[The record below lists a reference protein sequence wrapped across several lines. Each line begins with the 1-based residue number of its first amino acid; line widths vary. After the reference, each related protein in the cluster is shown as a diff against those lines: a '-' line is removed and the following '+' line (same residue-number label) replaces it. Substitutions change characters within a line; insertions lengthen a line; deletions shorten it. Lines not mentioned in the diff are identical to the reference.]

1 MVLHVSSRHI
11 ARLVQKHQIL
21 LRWRPKL
28 SPKRSPEVLVSV
40 LLCCYAIL
48 PFLSI
53 ALPDQVT
60 DIKTLL
66 DFRHNRSFWPW
77 LVAPSTSTSST
88 NQILFKMSNWQLR
101 EWLQNQPRFRNPLGW
116 RIWNAAVSVVAWL
129 FSVFSKHL
137 SHAWGE
143 WGEYMMS
150 FTESWDTVSCKWL
163 IESYRII
170 IESSKNHPKISC
182 FSCTIFWFQEIRR
195 FGVRLSEKSPA
206 SPAPWPKA
214 HWSVAASLELL
225 APSAPQGDHYAKS
238 WEMTTFTNQ

>member
-1 MVLHVSSRHI
+1 
-11 ARLVQKHQIL
+11 
-21 LRWRPKL
+21 
-28 SPKRSPEVLVSV
+28 
-40 LLCCYAIL
+40 
-48 PFLSI
+48 
-53 ALPDQVT
+53 
-60 DIKTLL
+60 LL
-66 DFRHNRSFWPW
+66 DFQRDRSFWPW

-143 WGEYMMS
+143 WGEYMMF
-150 FTESWDTVSCKWL
+150 FTEAWDRVSCKWL

-225 APSAPQGDHYAKS
+225 AC
-238 WEMTTFTNQ
+238 TFSVSPKVIITRNDGKWQHLNLIRPHHSFFSGSHLCLHLF